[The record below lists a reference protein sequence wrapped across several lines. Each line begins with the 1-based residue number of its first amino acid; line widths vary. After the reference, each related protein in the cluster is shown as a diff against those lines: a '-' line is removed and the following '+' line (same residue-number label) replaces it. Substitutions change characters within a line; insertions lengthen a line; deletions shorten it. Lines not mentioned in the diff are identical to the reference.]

1 MTPRVTVGIVALA
14 RVSVFGVVA
23 SLINFEMMDKVN
35 EKLSE
40 REQFTALGWYFSKYQ
55 RLHREYQRLYPDGRL
70 RRKFDSVTTLRFTC
84 LLISVRCSAP
94 NTHPANRPT
103 YDA

>member
-14 RVSVFGVVA
+14 CVSVFGVVA

-55 RLHREYQRLYPDGRL
+55 RLHREYERLYPDGRL
-70 RRKFDSVTTLRFTC
+70 RLKFGVVTNADVYLSSYLRLVLWILRTVSVL
-84 LLISVRCSAP
+84 VNQA
-94 NTHPANRPT
+94 
-103 YDA
+103 